1 MKRIMSKFIAC
12 MALLLALFVI
22 GCVENPFPDG
32 SKNDG
37 DNVSDNGSSDTSD
50 NTGDASDDT
59 NEDVNSIDTIQKIN
73 ANPDYLDDVES
84 FYDAENDYWLFN
96 MGTIS
101 NVPLET
107 PTFFYYGGKGE
118 IKQTFTKSSTTV
130 SSVSS
135 TVQSVVQERMAWKV
149 SAEINASFEASLSA
163 KKKAAVSGK
172 LSGSMESDKTTT
184 ETKSY
189 SEFIKWTNTL
199 EKGVTINFDER
210 YKAGYYAYLVSAT
223 VKVYAVLIR
232 DRSTGAVSVGTYNEL
247 ISKEYSFAYNE
258 FDNKLSVDKSQ
269 KFEFDP
275 PDVETLP
282 VPTDF
287 VCSEGYTAIKNTQG
301 FKDISK
307 DLSGKYVLLNDLDF
321 GGVQITPIGG
331 SSGRF
336 SGVIVGNGHTISNF
350 SVSADYPFVGLIARN
365 AGKIENVHIYD
376 ATISVSRT
384 GEDAFAGVIAGE
396 NTGTISKC
404 SVSGGSVN
412 VRAVDSNN
420 TENSSRYAVVGGIAG
435 KISGEGTIERC
446 SVNGVLLHGFVK
458 KHDKAWSEG
467 WNEVAFTYIGG
478 IVGEQLGGNVLNNT
492 TTSLEIEGEAEYR
505 SNALVTATTRSRIC
519 LGGIIGRRSDS
530 VLSNLDD
537 TNTASSPSFK
547 HSFNSYNEISGVKK
561 IEEYYAEKIVGYAD

>member
-1 MKRIMSKFIAC
+1 MKRIMFGFIV
-12 MALLLALFVI
+12 LVSLSVI
-22 GCVENPFPDG
+22 GCDNNLLPD
-32 SKNDG
+32 ND
-37 DNVSDNGSSDTSD
+37 SATISTR
-50 NTGDASDDT
+50 
-59 NEDVNSIDTIQKIN
+59 SIDTIEKLN
-73 ANPDYLDDVES
+73 ANSDYLDDVES

-107 PTFFYYGGKGE
+107 PMFFYYGGKGE

-135 TVQSVVQERMAWKV
+135 TVQSVVQERMSWKV

-172 LSGSMESDKTTT
+172 LSGSMESEKTTT

-189 SEFIKWTNTL
+189 SEFVEWTNTL

-232 DRSTGAVSVGTYNEL
+232 DRSTGAVSVGTYNKL

-282 VPTDF
+282 TPTE
-287 VCSEGYTAIKNTQG
+287 SIGLIKITSTQG

-331 SSGRF
+331 SSGKF

-350 SVSADYPFVGLIARN
+350 SVSADYPFAGLIARN

-384 GEDAFAGVIAGE
+384 GADAFAGVVAGE

-404 SVSGGSVN
+404 SVSGKSVN
-412 VRAVDSNN
+412 VRAVDKND

-561 IEEYYAEKIVGYAD
+561 IEEYYAEENVGYTD

>member
-1 MKRIMSKFIAC
+1 MKRMIYGFIAC
-12 MALLLALFVI
+12 MALLLALFVT
-22 GCVENPFPDG
+22 GCANNPLPDD

-37 DNVSDNGSSDTSD
+37 GNTSGD
-50 NTGDASDDT
+50 TGDKT
-59 NEDVNSIDTIQKIN
+59 ENVNSIDTIEKIN
-73 ANPDYLDDVES
+73 ANSDYLSEVES

-130 SSVSS
+130 SSITS
-135 TVQSVVQERMAWKV
+135 TVQSVVQDKMSWKV
-149 SAEINASFEASLSA
+149 SAEINASVEASLSA
-163 KKKAAVSGK
+163 KKKASVSGK

-189 SEFIKWTNTL
+189 SEFIEWTNTL
-199 EKGVTINFDER
+199 EKGVIINFDER

-223 VKVYAVLIR
+223 VKVYSVLIR
-232 DRSTGAVSVGTYNEL
+232 DRFTGAVSVGTYNEL

-258 FDNKLSVDKSQ
+258 FDNKLSVDKKE

-275 PDVETLP
+275 PDVESLP
-282 VPTDF
+282 APTEP
-287 VCSEGYTAIKNTQG
+287 VGLIKITSAQG

-307 DLSGKYVLLNDLDF
+307 NLSGNYVLLNDLDF
-321 GGVQITPIGG
+321 VGVQITPIGG

-336 SGVIVGNGHTISNF
+336 SGIIVGNGHTISNF
-350 SVSADYPFVGLIARN
+350 SISTDYPFAGLISRN
-365 AGKIENVHIYD
+365 AGRIENVQIRD

-384 GEDAFAGVIAGE
+384 GADAFAGVVAGE

-412 VRAVDSNN
+412 VRALDSNN
-420 TENSSRYAVVGGIAG
+420 TENSSRYAVAGGIAG

-467 WNEVAFTYIGG
+467 WNEVAFAYIGG
-478 IVGEQLGGNVLNNT
+478 IVGEQLGGSVLNNT
-492 TTSLEIEGEAEYR
+492 TTSLEIESEAEYR

-519 LGGIIGRRSDS
+519 LGGIIGKRSDS
-530 VLSNLDD
+530 VLTNLDD
-537 TNTASSPSFK
+537 TNTASSLSFK

-561 IEEYYAEKIVGYAD
+561 IEEYYAEEIVGYAD

>member
-1 MKRIMSKFIAC
+1 MKRIMSKFIEC
-12 MALLLALFVI
+12 MMLLLALFVV
-22 GCVENPFPDG
+22 GCKNNSDDG
-32 SKNDG
+32 G
-37 DNVSDNGSSDTSD
+37 NGSGD
-50 NTGDASDDT
+50 TGDAT
-59 NEDVNSIDTIQKIN
+59 EKLNSIDTIEKLN

-107 PTFFYYGGKGE
+107 PMFFYYGGKGE
-118 IKQTFTKSSTTV
+118 IKQTFTKASTTV

-135 TVQSVVQERMAWKV
+135 TVQSVVQDKMSWGENLSV
-149 SAEINASFEASLSA
+149 EASLSA
-163 KKKAAVSGK
+163 GKKASISGK
-172 LSGSMESDKTTT
+172 LSGSMESEKTTT

-189 SEFIKWTNTL
+189 SEFVEWTNSL
-199 EKGVTINFDER
+199 KKEVAINFDER

-258 FDNKLSVDKSQ
+258 FDNKLSVDKEE
-269 KFEFDP
+269 KFEFNP

-282 VPTDF
+282 TPMDF
-287 VCSEGYTAIKNTQG
+287 VCSEGYTAIKDTQG
-301 FKDISK
+301 FKDIGK
-307 DLSGKYVLLNDLDF
+307 NLSGNYVLLNDLDF
-321 GGVQITPIGG
+321 GGAQITPIGG
-331 SSGRF
+331 SSGSF
-336 SGVIVGNGHTISNF
+336 SGIIVGNGHTISNF
-350 SVSADYPFVGLIARN
+350 SVSVDSPFAGLIARN
-365 AGKIENVHIYD
+365 AGKIENIHIYD
-376 ATISVSRT
+376 ANISVSRT
-384 GEDAFAGVIAGE
+384 GADAFAGVIAGE

-404 SVSGGSVN
+404 SLSGGSVN

-420 TENSSRYAVVGGIAG
+420 TENSSRYAVAGGIAG
-435 KISGEGTIERC
+435 KISGEGTIDRC
-446 SVNGVLLHGFVK
+446 SVNVVSLHGFVK

-467 WNEVAFTYIGG
+467 WNEVAFTYVGG
-478 IVGEQLGGNVLNNT
+478 VVGEQLGGNVLHNT

-561 IEEYYAEKIVGYAD
+561 IEEYYAEEIVGYAD

>member
-37 DNVSDNGSSDTSD
+37 DNGSNDTSGD
-50 NTGDASDDT
+50 TGDAT
-59 NEDVNSIDTIQKIN
+59 EKLNSIDTIEKLN

-107 PTFFYYGGKGE
+107 PMFFYYGGKGE
-118 IKQTFTKSSTTV
+118 IKQTFTKASTTV

-135 TVQSVVQERMAWKV
+135 TVQSVVQDKMSWGENLSV
-149 SAEINASFEASLSA
+149 EASLSA
-163 KKKAAVSGK
+163 GKKASISGK
-172 LSGSMESDKTTT
+172 LSGSMESEKTTT

-189 SEFIKWTNTL
+189 SEFVEWTNSL
-199 EKGVTINFDER
+199 KKEVAINFDER

-258 FDNKLSVDKSQ
+258 FDNKLSVDKEE
-269 KFEFDP
+269 KFEFNP

-282 VPTDF
+282 TPTDF
-287 VCSEGYTAIKNTQG
+287 VCSEGYTAIKDTQG
-301 FKDISK
+301 FKDIGK
-307 DLSGKYVLLNDLDF
+307 NLSGNYVLLNDLDF
-321 GGVQITPIGG
+321 GGAQITPIGG
-331 SSGRF
+331 SSGSF
-336 SGVIVGNGHTISNF
+336 SGIIVGNGHTISNF
-350 SVSADYPFVGLIARN
+350 SVSVDSPFAGLIARN
-365 AGKIENVHIYD
+365 AGKIENVHMRD
-376 ATISVSRT
+376 ANISVSRT
-384 GEDAFAGVIAGE
+384 GADAFAGVIAGE

-420 TENSSRYAVVGGIAG
+420 TENSSRYAVAGGIAG
-435 KISGEGTIERC
+435 KISGEGTIDRC
-446 SVNGVLLHGFVK
+446 SVNVVSLHGFVK

-467 WNEVAFTYIGG
+467 WNEVAFTYVGG
-478 IVGEQLGGNVLNNT
+478 VVGEQLGGNVLHNT

-561 IEEYYAEKIVGYAD
+561 IEEYYAEEIVGYAD

>member
-1 MKRIMSKFIAC
+1 MT
-12 MALLLALFVI
+12 LLLALLVV
-22 GCVENPFPDG
+22 GCANNPLPDD

-37 DNVSDNGSSDTSD
+37 GNGSGG
-50 NTGDASDDT
+50 TGDKT
-59 NEDVNSIDTIQKIN
+59 ENVNRIDTIEKVS
-73 ANPDYLDDVES
+73 ANPDYLSDVES

-118 IKQTFTKSSTTV
+118 IKQIFTKASTTV
-130 SSVSS
+130 SSISS
-135 TVQSVVQERMAWKV
+135 TVQSVVQDKMAWKV
-149 SAEINASFEASLSA
+149 SAEINASIEASLSA

-172 LSGSMESDKTTT
+172 LSGSMESEKTTT

-189 SEFIKWTNTL
+189 SEFVEWMNHL
-199 EKGVTINFDER
+199 EKSVTITFDER
-210 YKAGYYAYLVSAT
+210 YQAGYYAYLVSAT
-223 VKVYAVLIR
+223 VKVRAVLIKNR
-232 DRSTGAVSVGTYNEL
+232 ATGAVSVGTYNEL

-258 FDNKLSVDKSQ
+258 FDNKLSVDKEE
-269 KFEFDP
+269 KFEFNP

-282 VPTDF
+282 TPTDF
-287 VCSEGYTAIKNTQG
+287 VCSEGYTAIKDTQG
-301 FKDISK
+301 FKDIGK
-307 DLSGKYVLLNDLDF
+307 NLSGNYVLLNDLDF
-321 GGVQITPIGG
+321 GGAQITPIGG
-331 SSGRF
+331 SSGSF
-336 SGVIVGNGHTISNF
+336 SGIIVGNGHTISNF
-350 SVSADYPFVGLIARN
+350 SVSVDSPFAGLIARN
-365 AGKIENVHIYD
+365 AGKIENVHMHD
-376 ATISVSRT
+376 ANISVSRT
-384 GEDAFAGVIAGE
+384 GADAFAGVIAGE

-420 TENSSRYAVVGGIAG
+420 TENSSRYAVAGGIAG
-435 KISGEGTIERC
+435 KISGEGTIDRC
-446 SVNGVLLHGFVK
+446 SVNVVSLHGFVK

-467 WNEVAFTYIGG
+467 WNEVAFTYVGG
-478 IVGEQLGGNVLNNT
+478 VVGEQLGGNVLHNT

-561 IEEYYAEKIVGYAD
+561 IEEYYAEEIVGYAD